1 MTSTGTKL
9 SAIGKLTIAEDG
21 ALSSELV
28 YDYEGSDPEVEA
40 FIAGI
45 QAEFEETL
53 NQVVAKT
60 DVALVINEPST
71 LDKEEKIRLV
81 RNAETNLGDLCADAY
96 RYVSGADVALVNGGG
111 IRTDILAGDITYD
124 DIISVHPFGNE
135 LCMVEA
141 TGQQILDA
149 LEMGARVTPEENGG
163 FLQVSGLTYEI
174 HTDMESTVKLDEN
187 GMFQGML
194 GDYRVQNVM
203 IGDEPLDPDKT
214 YTVASHNYMLKNAGD
229 GINMFTECELLLE
242 DIMLDNQVLITYITE
257 GLGGVV
263 GEEYAEPYGQ
273 GRIVAVEG

>member
-1 MTSTGTKL
+1 M
-9 SAIGKLTIAEDG
+9 
-21 ALSSELV
+21 
-28 YDYEGSDPEVEA
+28 YDYEGSDPEAEA

-174 HTDMESTVKLDEN
+174 HTDMEC
-187 GMFQGML
+187 
-194 GDYRVQNVM
+194 YR
-203 IGDEPLDPDKT
+203 
-214 YTVASHNYMLKNAGD
+214 
-229 GINMFTECELLLE
+229 
-242 DIMLDNQVLITYITE
+242 
-257 GLGGVV
+257 
-263 GEEYAEPYGQ
+263 
-273 GRIVAVEG
+273 

>member
-1 MTSTGTKL
+1 M
-9 SAIGKLTIAEDG
+9 
-21 ALSSELV
+21 
-28 YDYEGSDPEVEA
+28 
-40 FIAGI
+40 
-45 QAEFEETL
+45 
-53 NQVVAKT
+53 
-60 DVALVINEPST
+60 
-71 LDKEEKIRLV
+71 
-81 RNAETNLGDLCADAY
+81 
-96 RYVSGADVALVNGGG
+96 
-111 IRTDILAGDITYD
+111 
-124 DIISVHPFGNE
+124 
-135 LCMVEA
+135 
-141 TGQQILDA
+141 
-149 LEMGARVTPEENGG
+149 TPEENGG